1 LPYLAGPARRRLPD
15 AATDNEAALP
25 AFHFLARIA
34 DGGVAST
41 PQVRVQPS
49 VSRTLTRVQT
59 ESQLNLNYEEIKMK
73 FKKLTPNLVVA
84 NVEASMKFYR
94 TVFGFQTGFAVP
106 DEPPYVFGSVVSGSG
121 AAGDGGV
128 EIFFNEKNAVEAEY
142 PALVARPIGGTLTL
156 YIEVEGMEEIFAAVK
171 KSGAKIT
178 MPLKEQFYGMREFA
192 FEDPEGWV
200 ITIAERVA
208 K

>member
-1 LPYLAGPARRRLPD
+1 
-15 AATDNEAALP
+15 
-25 AFHFLARIA
+25 
-34 DGGVAST
+34 
-41 PQVRVQPS
+41 
-49 VSRTLTRVQT
+49 
-59 ESQLNLNYEEIKMK
+59 MK

-84 NVEASMKFYR
+84 NVETSLKFYQ
-94 TVFGFQTGFAVP
+94 TVFKFQTGFTVP
-106 DEPPYVFGSVVSGSG
+106 EQPPYVFGSVVSGS
-121 AAGDGGV
+121 ADEAGV

-156 YIEVEGMEEIFAAVK
+156 YIETEGIEEILAAVK

-200 ITIAERVA
+200 ITIAERV
-208 K
+208 KK